1 MPTKLKWLKLEFF
14 PTNENCITSSF
25 PLDLHASSHEPV
37 WNSQGI
43 TAISVG
49 KLEFNNN
56 LALAECG
63 LT

>member
-1 MPTKLKWLKLEFF
+1 
-14 PTNENCITSSF
+14 
-25 PLDLHASSHEPV
+25 V